1 MDKQKVYLAGPIE
14 KEKDGGKG
22 IRNSVKIALKNFD
35 VQLIDPCE
43 FSFNTEFKNIAEI
56 KQANPNSWKGIVHH
70 MLRSDLAAVENADA
84 IVAIFNDN
92 ASVGT
97 FSEMVFAAYS
107 NIPIITYFEDGN
119 TQYEDLHPW
128 LQVATTIP
136 VSSITELKQA
146 ISAICGGNRN
156 GEGKKS

>member
-1 MDKQKVYLAGPIE
+1 VDKQKVYLAGPIE

-22 IRNSVKIALKNFD
+22 IRDSVKLALKDFD
-35 VQLIDPCE
+35 IILVDPCE

-56 KQANPNSWKGIVHH
+56 KNANPNSWKGIVHH
-70 MLRSDLAAVENADA
+70 MLRSDLAAVYSADA

-92 ASVGT
+92 AGVGT

-107 NIPIITYFEDGN
+107 NIPIVTYFEDGN
-119 TQYEDLHPW
+119 TKYDDLHPW

-136 VSSITELKQA
+136 VSSIKELKQA
-146 ISAICGGNRN
+146 ISTICGGNNN
-156 GEGKKS
+156 GKGQKG